1 MIDRTEI
8 SRAMAKAIA
17 YAQCG
22 KQQEAE
28 QWAREVVRLLQCAAI
43 LR

>member
-8 SRAMAKAIA
+8 SRAMAKAITC
-17 YAQCG
+17 AQCG
-22 KQQEAE
+22 KQTEAE

>member
-22 KQQEAE
+22 KQTEAE

>member
-1 MIDRTEI
+1 MIDRSEI

-22 KQQEAE
+22 KQAEAE